1 VVVGWLVRVPGR
13 AEYSGSVPVDSSHDE
28 TDLLPP
34 AADSELERSGSRKWR
49 IVIITVVGLMVAMWI
64 YVLYLAFGPGR
75 QDPADRLDDP
85 AFGKAGEARCAMA
98 VEAVDSLP
106 IANAAKT
113 ASERADEI
121 DDANAIFGVMLD
133 DLDGMA
139 QDVVPAGDQR
149 ERATEWLADW
159 RVLLGDRED
168 YASRLRSDPDA
179 EFLISE
185 KEGTGRHITGWIDE
199 FAKANKM
206 PSCATPGD
214 V

>member
-1 VVVGWLVRVPGR
+1 
-13 AEYSGSVPVDSSHDE
+13 VPVDSTHDE
-28 TDLLPP
+28 TDLSPP
-34 AADSELERSGSRKWR
+34 AAELETETQRPGSRKWR
-49 IVIITVVGLMVAMWI
+49 VVIISVVGLMVAMWV

-75 QDPADRLDDP
+75 QAPADRLDDP

-106 IANAAKT
+106 SANDAKT
-113 ASERADEI
+113 APERAVEI
-121 DDANAIFGVMLD
+121 DEANAIFQVMLD

-139 QDVVPAGDQR
+139 QELVPAGDQR
-149 ERATEWLADW
+149 ERATEWLTDW
-159 RVLLGDRED
+159 GTLLGDRAD

-185 KEGTGRHITGWIDE
+185 KEGTGRHVTGWIDE